1 MKLELFVPNPRLKN
15 HIRKSNFRKKETC
28 NEALLKQ
35 F

>member
-1 MKLELFVPNPRLKN
+1 MKLELFVPTLRLKN
-15 HIRKSNFRKKETC
+15 HIRKSNFRGKETC